1 MRDLLLRGMLAGVTA
16 SIFAVGFAT
25 VFGEPP
31 IERAIAFEEQSSG
44 GLAHAAPDGHAS
56 DAAAEAAPV
65 PRSVQRTAGLSV
77 GMLGLGVAF
86 GGIVAIAFAFAR
98 GRLGAMSD
106 RATALT
112 VALLAFLAMY
122 LVPFLKY
129 PANPPAAGDPETI
142 QARTAAYVAMLLLS
156 VLITTGAVILQR
168 RLARGRSEW
177 DATLLATAAFVTGC
191 AATAVL
197 MPAFAEVPDAFPAD
211 TLWRFR
217 VASVGTQLVLWLG
230 IGVAFGMLTERAARA
245 QR

>member
-1 MRDLLLRGMLAGVTA
+1 MRELLLRGMLAGVIA
-16 SIFAVGFAT
+16 GILAVGFAT

-31 IERAIAFEEQSSG
+31 IERAIAFEEQSALG
-44 GLAHAAPDGHAS
+44 DGHAAPGGHTS
-56 DAAAEAAPV
+56 AAAEAAPV

-106 RATALT
+106 DATALT

-156 VLITTGAVILQR
+156 VLVTIGAVILQR
-168 RLARGRSEW
+168 RLARGHSSW
-177 DATLLATAAFVTGC
+177 DATLMATAAFGI
-191 AATAVL
+191 ASIAVGLL
-197 MPAFAEVPDAFPAD
+197 MPSFAEVPDAFPAD

-217 VASVGTQLVLWLG
+217 LASMGTQLVLWLG
-230 IGVAFGMLTERAARA
+230 IGLAFGMLTERAARA
-245 QR
+245 RR